1 MVHAGNKAKQLSSAD
16 YNLKIIPYYHHHH
29 HHHQQQQQQHHEMYF
44 VTVVL
49 KVRKNLRNIFDRFLF
64 SKRFV
69 KIATS
74 RLPSSNVILI
84 LCKFPLHY
92 QHLGNFQLCM
102 ISSYSITELSPYAN
116 KISTKNSDTFFFAK
130 KLRVTNFF
138 LEKHTNRAESET
150 FKFFLKN

>member
-29 HHHQQQQQQHHEMYF
+29 HQQQQQQQHHEMYF
-44 VTVVL
+44 VSVVL

-92 QHLGNFQLCM
+92 QHLGKFKLCM
-102 ISSYSITELSPYAN
+102 IISYSITELSPYAN

>member
-1 MVHAGNKAKQLSSAD
+1 MVHAGNKAKRLSSAD
-16 YNLKIIPYYHHHH
+16 YTLKIIPYYYYHHHH
-29 HHHQQQQQQHHEMYF
+29 QQQQQQQHHEMYF

-49 KVRKNLRNIFDRFLF
+49 KVRKNLRNTSDRFLF

-92 QHLGNFQLCM
+92 QDLGNFQLCM
-102 ISSYSITELSPYAN
+102 IISYSITELSP
-116 KISTKNSDTFFFAK
+116 
-130 KLRVTNFF
+130 
-138 LEKHTNRAESET
+138 
-150 FKFFLKN
+150 